1 MEHKNPPTIMP
12 ASQFPTSE
20 QPVVMV
26 VDVMLR
32 CKLDNQVMPASMAL
46 EHQQMHI
53 KKGEDP
59 CFVIETAPG
68 KQKGEESTR
77 GII

>member
-1 MEHKNPPTIMP
+1 
-12 ASQFPTSE
+12 
-20 QPVVMV
+20 
-26 VDVMLR
+26 
-32 CKLDNQVMPASMAL
+32 MAL

>member
-1 MEHKNPPTIMP
+1 MEHKNPPTILP
-12 ASQFPTSE
+12 SSEFPEAE

-32 CKLDNQVMPASMAL
+32 CKLDNQVMPASIAL

-53 KKGEDP
+53 KKGEEP
-59 CFVIETAPG
+59 CFIIETVPG
-68 KQKGEESTR
+68 KKKEEEPTR